1 MPTPRP
7 MRVHSWEVK
16 PAIVIVFDRTPITDS
31 AAVSAIPVES
41 SGRSAARNDPKT
53 KNSTTRAAATPKRVL
68 FDDDGFVDAAT
79 SPRTSTCRL
88 RPFELRAA
96 LTKLVAS
103 DAEMNFASLEKFTVA
118 NATVPLRLICLA
130 PARL

>member
-1 MPTPRP
+1 MPTPSP
-7 MRVHSWEVK
+7 MRVHNWEVK
-16 PAIVIVFDRTPITDS
+16 PAIVIVFDRAPITDRAVAS
-31 AAVSAIPVES
+31 AMPVES

-53 KNSTTRAAATPKRVL
+53 KNRATRAAATPNSVL

-79 SPRTSTCRL
+79 SPSTSTCKL

-118 NATVPLRLICLA
+118 NATER
-130 PARL
+130 